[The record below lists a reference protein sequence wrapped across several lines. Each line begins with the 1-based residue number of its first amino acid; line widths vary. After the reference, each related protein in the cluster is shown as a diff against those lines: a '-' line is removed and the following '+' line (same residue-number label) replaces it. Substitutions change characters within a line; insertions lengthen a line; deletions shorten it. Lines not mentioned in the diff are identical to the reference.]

1 MKKSASVLKL
11 GAENL
16 TAKVFKTC
24 RDQNVMFMQ
33 KSKEEILL
41 KEQSDILKA
50 AALLMACRPHF
61 LSWGRSPSLRS
72 LFFAM
77 QGQSWIRSYSIL
89 RVAAE
94 SPGYQDLGWA
104 ALDFV
109 FFYPSGRFD
118 ISGINVFHIKGI

>member
-11 GAENL
+11 GAENS
-16 TAKVFKTC
+16 TAEVFKTC
-24 RDQNVMFMQ
+24 RDQNAMFMQ
-33 KSKEEILL
+33 RSKEEILP
-41 KEQSDILKA
+41 KEQSDILQTTY
-50 AALLMACRPHF
+50 
-61 LSWGRSPSLRS
+61 LSRVRSPSLRS

>member
-11 GAENL
+11 GAENS

-33 KSKEEILL
+33 RSKEEILL

-50 AALLMACRPHF
+50 LLMACRPHF
-61 LSWGRSPSLRS
+61 LSRVRSPSLRS

-109 FFYPSGRFD
+109 FFYPSVRFD
-118 ISGINVFHIKGI
+118 ISGINVFHKKVI